1 MYRIHR
7 VLSVLFILGICLA
20 GASYS
25 AEEMKGQSKMKAFIA
40 QLFGKQEVEYFEQMF
55 EDGKIDFSYRS
66 SYPRTPGVNILHYAA
81 ASGDLNRVKELIK
94 QGADI
99 NVKDHAKRTVL
110 NYAALSGNLELV
122 KWLVEHGLDVKAKND
137 NKETVLHSA
146 AIAGNLELVKWL
158 VEHGLDVKAKNDNKE
173 TVLKQKTITKRLFCM
188 QPF

>member
-1 MYRIHR
+1 MYRIYR

-20 GASYS
+20 GASCS
-25 AEEMKGQSKMKAFIA
+25 AEETKGQSKMKAFIA

-122 KWLVEHGLDVKAKND
+122 KWLVEHGLDVKAK
-137 NKETVLHSA
+137 
-146 AIAGNLELVKWL
+146 
-158 VEHGLDVKAKNDNKE
+158 
-173 TVLKQKTITKRLFCM
+173 TITKRLFCIQQPLQAIWNWSNGWLSRDWTLKQKTEKWEPFCM